1 MQVFKRRNVA
11 YSHLQLRQDGGE
23 PLCSGSGFSFLL
35 NVSTFS
41 DCFRRIRMRPPER
54 QIAIPLAPTV
64 QQITVSWPANRHP
77 PLSYCSTDHCQLS
90 QLRSIYFA
98 PCGMRHS
105 ANNCAYLLSE
115 TLSFIKI
122 YFHALR
128 DFAGY
133 FVFSLLVFHKFVAP
147 VGLPTVTM
155 NPLLV
160 TVLWTVIG
168 HEYRHVNL
176 YH

>member
-1 MQVFKRRNVA
+1 
-11 YSHLQLRQDGGE
+11 
-23 PLCSGSGFSFLL
+23 
-35 NVSTFS
+35 
-41 DCFRRIRMRPPER
+41 MRPPER

-77 PLSYCSTDHCQLS
+77 PLSYCSADHCQLS